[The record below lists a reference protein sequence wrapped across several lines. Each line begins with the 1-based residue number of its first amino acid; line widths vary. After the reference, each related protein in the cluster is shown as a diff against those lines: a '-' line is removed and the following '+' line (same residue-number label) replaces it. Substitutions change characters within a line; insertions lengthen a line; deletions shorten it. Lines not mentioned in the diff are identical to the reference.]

1 MSYRGFTIEQERD
14 GSYSIF
20 NLGYVAGHFS
30 TIQAAKENIDWRMD
44 YHGRGKRL
52 PFIRSPNGLS
62 VEWCRNAPGH
72 SIRGQGP
79 LPAEAHS
86 PLVPRSLRNGAARWR
101 TSQDGSDE
109 QIFGAK

>member
-20 NLGYVAGHFS
+20 NLDYVAGHFS

-52 PFIRSPNGLS
+52 PFIRS
-62 VEWCRNAPGH
+62 H
-72 SIRGQGP
+72 
-79 LPAEAHS
+79 
-86 PLVPRSLRNGAARWR
+86 
-101 TSQDGSDE
+101 
-109 QIFGAK
+109 

>member
-1 MSYRGFTIEQERD
+1 MSYRGFTIEHERD

-52 PFIRSPNGLS
+52 PFIRS
-62 VEWCRNAPGH
+62 H
-72 SIRGQGP
+72 
-79 LPAEAHS
+79 
-86 PLVPRSLRNGAARWR
+86 
-101 TSQDGSDE
+101 
-109 QIFGAK
+109 

>member
-20 NLGYVAGHFS
+20 NRGYVAGHFS

-52 PFIRSPNGLS
+52 PFI
-62 VEWCRNAPGH
+62 
-72 SIRGQGP
+72 Q
-79 LPAEAHS
+79 
-86 PLVPRSLRNGAARWR
+86 
-101 TSQDGSDE
+101 SD
-109 QIFGAK
+109 

>member
-1 MSYRGFTIEQERD
+1 VTRKPPTPSSFAYPNAGSLLRQCRLGDLKRKYKMSYRGFTIEQERD

-52 PFIRSPNGLS
+52 PFIRS
-62 VEWCRNAPGH
+62 H
-72 SIRGQGP
+72 
-79 LPAEAHS
+79 
-86 PLVPRSLRNGAARWR
+86 
-101 TSQDGSDE
+101 
-109 QIFGAK
+109 